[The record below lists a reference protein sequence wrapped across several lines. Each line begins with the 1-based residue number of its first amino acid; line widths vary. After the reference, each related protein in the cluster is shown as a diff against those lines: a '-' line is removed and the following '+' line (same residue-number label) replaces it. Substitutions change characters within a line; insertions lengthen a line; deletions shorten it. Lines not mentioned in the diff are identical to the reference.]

1 MKLRCLVLGLAFVLG
16 CGSSDSGTGGG
27 GSSGIG
33 GDAGSG
39 GQAGGAG
46 GQAGVAGSGGE
57 FAPDP
62 PLEIGP
68 SDRTAS
74 VSIPSDY
81 DPEVSYPLLFVLH
94 GAGANGSVQ
103 ASYFGLPPLVDAKQF
118 VMVYPDGTPNE
129 SNSLRWNGAGC
140 CTTEDSPDDVSYLS
154 GLIEE
159 ALRTYNTDAKRVYL
173 MGHSNG
179 GFMSFRLGCEAA
191 TLFTA
196 MMSLAGSTWNDP
208 QDCAPGTPSVSVLVV
223 HGTADGTISYE
234 GTAYPGAVEVAER
247 SAAAAGCDPNTTTN
261 LGTTDYLEAVPGEET
276 VKVAYDAGCDEGL
289 AVELWTMTDG
299 VHIPF
304 LGDQF
309 AEDVTDW
316 LFSKSR

>member
-1 MKLRCLVLGLAFVLG
+1 MMLRFLVLGLALVLG
-16 CGSSDSGTGGG
+16 CGSDDALSGTG

-33 GDAGSG
+33 GDAGTG
-39 GQAGGAG
+39 GQAGM
-46 GQAGVAGSGGE
+46 AGSGGE

-68 SDRTAS
+68 SDRPAS

-103 ASYFGLPPLVDAKQF
+103 ASYFGLPPLVDSKQF

-208 QDCAPGTPSVSVLVV
+208 EDCAPGTPPVSVLVV

-247 SAAAAGCDPNTTTN
+247 SAAAAGCDPNTTTD

-309 AEDVTDW
+309 ADDVTDW